1 MYSTIT
7 YVKSLLILL
16 LEIKF
21 SFSLLFK
28 GFFSIKV
35 NFKLVGTKGQI
46 YWCNLDQG
54 QNTVD
59 VTIRHHVKNVSCS
72 TVTLWSMQSKHHLS
86 TSALWLVCEVFAVDS
101 AFLAVPSNVSFTKIV
116 LPFTLESLCF
126 KGCSW
131 VVLLI
136 FVWKLSNLTWEKH
149 VQIIWKRFIYFL
161 QWKVALSKLFF
172 PFKWKF
178 TDH

>member
-46 YWCNLDQG
+46 Y
-54 QNTVD
+54 
-59 VTIRHHVKNVSCS
+59 
-72 TVTLWSMQSKHHLS
+72 
-86 TSALWLVCEVFAVDS
+86 
-101 AFLAVPSNVSFTKIV
+101 
-116 LPFTLESLCF
+116 
-126 KGCSW
+126 
-131 VVLLI
+131 
-136 FVWKLSNLTWEKH
+136 
-149 VQIIWKRFIYFL
+149 
-161 QWKVALSKLFF
+161 
-172 PFKWKF
+172 
-178 TDH
+178 